1 MTGKDSSRESQIPSS
16 PAKEPNTGNPIVVGL
31 LGIFLVALA
40 GVGGGYLHTHPK
52 LPLSP
57 GASPELAQVARAAPA
72 PVDAPP
78 AKPASVNS
86 PSEVNS
92 TVVPPSTIPESPA
105 PKRLASD
112 AKKTPPKASV
122 KETSAAILPH
132 PTQPAQPASSAPQ
145 PPEPQP
151 SSPAPPPT
159 PEKHEET
166 KEPPITAQP
175 APLITVKASD
185 GLPIRILLTE
195 DVPEDAPNGQT
206 LKFVVA
212 DSVQIDNTTIIA
224 KGAVVT
230 ASIADR
236 KKKILGIGS
245 AKVTYQLRTVHS
257 VDDKQLK
264 VRATSGHNS
273 DGTSTNQFDP
283 PKGPEKKRFA
293 ALQGTEYV
301 AYIDTDQTVAVRK

>member
-1 MTGKDSSRESQIPSS
+1 MSGKDSSRESQIPSS

-52 LPLSP
+52 LPSSP
-57 GASPELAQVARAAPA
+57 GTSPELAQVARIAPA
-72 PVDAPP
+72 PANVLPPEPAP
-78 AKPASVNS
+78 VNP
-86 PSEVNS
+86 PSEVS
-92 TVVPPSTIPESPA
+92 SSVEPPSTILESPA
-105 PKRLASD
+105 PKRLTSD

-132 PTQPAQPASSAPQ
+132 PTLPAQPASSAPQ

-151 SSPAPPPT
+151 PSPAPQPP

-166 KEPPITAQP
+166 KEPPTTAQP
-175 APLITVKASD
+175 APLVTVKVSD

-195 DVPEDAPNGQT
+195 DVPEDAPNGLT

-212 DSVQIDNTTIIA
+212 DSVQVDNTTIIA

-245 AKVTYQLRTVHS
+245 TKLTYQLRAVHA
-257 VDDKQLK
+257 VDGKQLK

-283 PKGPEKKRFA
+283 PKGQKRFV

-301 AYIDTDQTVAVRK
+301 GYIDTDQTVAVRE